1 VNMLAAKCIYN
12 NNDRININYMA
23 TVKHK
28 SVEDYIAEYPFEIQN
43 LLVRMRGI
51 IKKAA
56 PQAEEMIS
64 YNMPLYKWNGMLVSF
79 AAWKKHIG
87 LYPTPRVS
95 GEMKKKL
102 APYEG
107 AKATLRFPINKPLP
121 TSLIAKV
128 VKLRMKENVVRAKQK
143 KVKKQRITN

>member
-1 VNMLAAKCIYN
+1 
-12 NNDRININYMA
+12 MA
-23 TVKHK
+23 TAKNK
-28 SVEDYIAEYPFEIQN
+28 SVDDYIAEYPIEIQN
-43 LLVRMRGI
+43 LLARMRAI

-107 AKATLRFPINKPLP
+107 AKATLRFSIDKPLP
-121 TSLIAKV
+121 ISLITKV
-128 VKLRMKENVVRAKQK
+128 VKLRMKENVAWSKQK
-143 KVKKQRITN
+143 KVKKQE